1 MKNYEAWADE
11 VIGKIRE
18 KMEWV
23 SDKNRDKI
31 PYTTDENGNYDDR
44 SDCSVIW
51 GEADGLDWWTNGF
64 WGGLMWL
71 LYQLSLIHI

>member
-1 MKNYEAWADE
+1 MEIYEVWADE

-23 SDKNRDKI
+23 SEKNRDKI

-44 SDCSVIW
+44 SDLSVKW

-71 LYQLSLIHI
+71 LYQDTKKEK